1 MGFRGSRVQIPPS
14 RLLTWWRCYFR
25 RGGCYSRHAGG
36 GRTTQA
42 PRGAAAQTSE
52 ESQEGLGFLELNP
65 KHPGL
70 QTHEFSSL
78 TAILGVKVFEAYVEN
93 QTPGAF
99 RIFWYYGRDQ
109 AQITIYSIT
118 PHP

>member
-1 MGFRGSRVQIPPS
+1 MPFELFFTPEAEEQLK
-14 RLLTWWRCYFR
+14 LL
-25 RGGCYSRHAGG
+25 
-36 GRTTQA
+36 
-42 PRGAAAQTSE
+42 E
-52 ESQEGLGFLELNP
+52 EHQPKRAKKVKKALGFLELNP

-78 TAILGVKVFEAYVEN
+78 TTILGVKVFEAYAEN

-99 RIFWYYGRDQ
+99 RIFWYYGPDQ
-109 AQITIYSIT
+109 GQITIYSIT